1 MREYLPP
8 LQLKEH
14 NTNRDSLI
22 EGAVLGGL
30 SRRHHSPGGIHS
42 FAIITRH
49 VTPQIKFKLT
59 AIKVSW
65 LRGSLSA
72 DQISAELVNALASEM
87 GAPMDMMFTWM
98 HDRDC

>member
-14 NTNRDSLI
+14 NTNRDSLK
-22 EGAVLGGL
+22 GQFLGVYHDGTTHL
-30 SRRHHSPGGIHS
+30 GES

-87 GAPMDMMFTWM
+87 GAPMDMIFTWI
-98 HDRDC
+98 